1 MTMHR
6 CLPLLLAGAL
16 LLGAC
21 GDLTIP
27 DFNNPSLEELQN
39 NPTRVGVLTATTGLL
54 IGARANIASQNGY
67 VSVLGVVGRESFVLD
82 PADPRYVT
90 ELIRG
95 PLDPGSPAFGGNLF
109 ALRYRNI
116 RNANIVLNALESS
129 SLVGV
134 SETEKQA
141 IRGFAKTIQAY
152 DYLLV
157 INSRGENGAPLEVD
171 RGINEEPAPLATQAE
186 VFAFI
191 ERLLNEAQGDLQ
203 AAGAEFPFALS
214 SGFTGFD
221 TPSQFIRFNR
231 ALKARVDTYQKDYA
245 GALESLAGSFLS
257 TAAPLDLGVYHAYGA
272 GGGETQN
279 TLGTPTIFVQPGI
292 VENAARQPSGALDER
307 VLTKTDSTTFRS
319 LGGVSSSFDFTL
331 YPSADSP
338 VPFIR
343 NEELILLRAEARWFT
358 GDRAGAIQDL
368 NFVRTTSGGLAP
380 IGVPASDDA
389 FVTALLYERTYSL
402 LFEGGHR
409 WIDYRRFNRLNQ
421 LPPVVAG
428 AIIPAAFPI
437 PRDECLARELP
448 VPCSV

>member
-1 MTMHR
+1 M
-6 CLPLLLAGAL
+6 PLLLGGVM

-21 GDLTIP
+21 GDLTVP
-27 DFNNPSLEELQN
+27 DFNNPSLEELRD

-90 ELIRG
+90 ELIQG

-109 ALRYRNI
+109 TLRYRNI
-116 RNANIVLNALESS
+116 RNANIVLNALQSPN
-129 SLVGV
+129 LTGV
-134 SETEKQA
+134 TEQEKEA
-141 IRGFAKTIQAY
+141 IRGFVKTIQAY

-157 INSRGENGAPLEVD
+157 INTRGENGAPIEVNRD
-171 RGINEEPAPLATQAE
+171 INDPLAPLATQEA

-191 ERLLNEAQGDLQ
+191 EQLLNEAQGHLQ
-203 AAGAEFPFALS
+203 AAGSTFPFPLS
-214 SGFTGFD
+214 SGFTSFN
-221 TPSQFIRFNR
+221 TPSQFLKFNR
-231 ALKARVDTYQKDYA
+231 ALKARVDTYQKDYP
-245 GALESLAGSFLS
+245 GALQALAGSFLS
-257 TAAPLDLGVYHAYGA
+257 TDAPLDLGVYHDYAA
-272 GGGETQN
+272 GSGDTQN
-279 TLGTPTIFVQPGI
+279 TLGAPTIFVQPGI
-292 VENAARQPSGALDER
+292 VQNAAQKPNGTLDAR
-307 VLTKTDSTTFRS
+307 VLAKTEAVEEPRT
-319 LGGVSSSFDFTL
+319 LGGVTSGFDFTL
-331 YPSADSP
+331 YPLASSP

-380 IGVPASDDA
+380 IAIPATDNA
-389 FVTALLYERTYSL
+389 FIDALLYERTYSL

-409 WIDYRRFNRLNQ
+409 WIDYRRFGRLNQ
-421 LPPVVAG
+421 LPPILAG
-428 AIIPAAFPI
+428 ATVPNAFPI

-448 VPCSV
+448 VPCRV